1 MNMND
6 KTSTRLSLGPVQYYW
21 SYDDLKD
28 FYRQVA
34 DSPVDVVYLGETVCS
49 KRRLFRFED
58 WMETAQEL
66 EDAGKEVVLSSMA
79 LLESESELKYL
90 RRICDNGKYQV
101 EANDM
106 AAVQLMSAAG
116 LPFITGPT
124 VNIYN
129 GRSLNLLSAK
139 GLKRW
144 VMPLELSKSTLQD
157 IMSDAPE
164 GVETEVFAYGRI
176 PLAMSARCY
185 IARAHNLP
193 KDDCQYLCLDYPD
206 GLTLRTREDEAFLSI
221 NGIQTQSAQTQNLL
235 GALEDIQSM
244 GVDLVRI
251 SPQSKHTPV
260 IIQAFHD
267 ALKGEPQTPESL
279 DKLMPMGSCDG
290 YWYGMAGM
298 QTIAGGSSPRL

>member
-1 MNMND
+1 MIMTN
-6 KTSTRLSLGPVQYYW
+6 KTSTRLSIGPVQYYW

-28 FYRQVA
+28 FYHQIA

-66 EDAGKEVVLSSMA
+66 EQAGKEVVLSSMA

-90 RRICDNGKYQV
+90 RRICSNGKYQV

-116 LPFITGPT
+116 LPFVTGPT

-129 GRSLNLLSAK
+129 SRSLNLLAEK
-139 GLKRW
+139 GLSRW
-144 VMPLELSKSTLQD
+144 VLPQELSRSTLQD

-164 GVETEVFAYGRI
+164 GVETEVFVYGRI

-185 IARAHNLP
+185 TARRHNLP
-193 KDDCQYLCLDYPD
+193 KDDCQYRCLDYPD

-235 GALEDIQSM
+235 SVLEDIQSM

-251 SPQSKHTPV
+251 SPQSKHTQV

-267 ALKGEPQTPESL
+267 ALNGESQAAESL
-279 DKLMPMGSCDG
+279 DKLMPIGPCDG
-290 YWYGMAGM
+290 YWHGVAGM
-298 QTIAGGSSPRL
+298 QASFQSASKGI